1 MLVLKLSMGQHI
13 RIVHSSLLYGGP
25 ALTCTTKCC
34 HRDILNH
41 FVCSNNNRSKAENTS
56 DYRLPLL
63 TIHFDLRYVYYLF
76 AQLEHTSQETFKTAV
91 QTLRTASQEERVE
104 LAQKVE
110 RTTEKALSTLTAA
123 NQRIVEA
130 ESRQLQSFMSQV
142 QEDLTAHATEVRM
155 STLYCDMYE

>member
-1 MLVLKLSMGQHI
+1 M
-13 RIVHSSLLYGGP
+13 Y
-25 ALTCTTKCC
+25 C
-34 HRDILNH
+34 
-41 FVCSNNNRSKAENTS
+41 
-56 DYRLPLL
+56 
-63 TIHFDLRYVYYLF
+63 LF

-123 NQRIVEA
+123 NQRNVET

-142 QEDLTAHATEVRM
+142 KEDMTAHATEVCM

>member
-25 ALTCTTKCC
+25 AITCTTKCC
-34 HRDILNH
+34 HRDIINH
-41 FVCSNNNRSKAENTS
+41 IVCSNNNRSKADNTS
-56 DYRLPLL
+56 DYGLPLL
-63 TIHFDLRYVYYLF
+63 TIHFDLRHVYYLF

-123 NQRIVEA
+123 NQEYVDA
-130 ESRQLQSFMSQV
+130 ESRQLQSVMSQV
-142 QEDLTAHATEVRM
+142 KEDLTAHATEVCIP
-155 STLYCDMYE
+155 TLYCDMYE